1 MTVPFECPRPNPR
14 GSVLKGMLSTPPPA
28 GRQPNQ
34 PLVSGITV
42 SLGLHTLVLLFF
54 SVTIGRDIATTP
66 VKGPTVTTRL
76 VYGGTGSSG
85 GQQDAAKTTRRAQ
98 FVGRGQMAISAV
110 RPASFSD
117 VRSTPTEPAPEMQ
130 LIMAAPM
137 VASGLREAV
146 GSLSEI
152 RPDGDARGPGLGPG
166 GTGGRGPGL
175 DGTGAGFGGT
185 DRDFGGVP
193 TPGGDISSPD
203 LIYEV
208 KPNYTAD
215 AMHARVQG
223 KVELDIIVLPD
234 GSVGR
239 VRLVKSLDALF
250 GLDREAIKAVRQWRF
265 RPGRQFGKAIPVRV
279 GVEVSFTL
287 R

>member
-1 MTVPFECPRPNPR
+1 
-14 GSVLKGMLSTPPPA
+14 MLSTRPPA
-28 GRQPNQ
+28 GRQPHQ
-34 PLVSGITV
+34 PLVSGMTV
-42 SLGLHTLVLLFF
+42 SLALHTLVLLLLT
-54 SVTIGRDIATTP
+54 VTIGRDITTAP
-66 VKGPTVTTRL
+66 AKGPTVTTRL
-76 VYGGTGSSG
+76 VYGGAGSSG
-85 GQQDAAKTTRRAQ
+85 GQPNAARPASRAQ
-98 FVGRGQMAISAV
+98 FVGRGQMAVSAV

-117 VRSTPTEPAPEMQ
+117 VRSTPTEPVPEMQ
-130 LIMAAPM
+130 LIMAVPM

-146 GSLSEI
+146 GSLSDI
-152 RPDGDARGPGLGPG
+152 RPDGDGRGPGLGPG
-166 GTGGRGPGL
+166 GTGGRGPGF
-175 DGTGAGFGGT
+175 DGPGAGFGDGE

-193 TPGGDISSPD
+193 IPGGDVSSPY

-215 AMHARVQG
+215 AMHARIQG
-223 KVELDIIVLPD
+223 VVELDIIVLPD

-239 VRLVKSLDALF
+239 VRLVKSLDATF

-265 RPGRQFGKAIPVRV
+265 RPGRQLGKAIPVRV